1 MKIKLFELF
10 AFLILI
16 FGIIAII
23 FLAAS
28 MAVDLISPG
37 KFLLGVVLIGVIL
50 YRDSLW
56 IDKHFVDGEWV

>member
-28 MAVDLISPG
+28 MTVDLISPG